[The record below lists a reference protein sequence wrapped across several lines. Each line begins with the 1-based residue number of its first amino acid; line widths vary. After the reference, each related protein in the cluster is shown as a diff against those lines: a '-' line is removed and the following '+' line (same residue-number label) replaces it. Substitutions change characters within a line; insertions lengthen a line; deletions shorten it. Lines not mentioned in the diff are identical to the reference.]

1 MELEQYAEVLG
12 IAAVDAVSEPKV
24 RAAFSRACLEL
35 HPLAHGEAARG
46 PALRQFRDAREAFVT
61 LQRMLRKLRAKGKS
75 AQVQEGGASL
85 APSYSPRRP
94 FGQAWRC
101 GGGSGCD
108 VGRIDAPW
116 IWFSF
121 GVWSSLPL
129 SIGRA
134 ATERSASASGF
145 RVQDRCGL

>member
-75 AQVQEGGASL
+75 AQVQEGGAFL
-85 APSYSPRRP
+85 APSYE
-94 FGQAWRC
+94 
-101 GGGSGCD
+101 
-108 VGRIDAPW
+108 
-116 IWFSF
+116 
-121 GVWSSLPL
+121 L
-129 SIGRA
+129 
-134 ATERSASASGF
+134 ASAPLETDMAVWGRQRMRRGSH
-145 RVQDRCGL
+145 